1 MGKAAQESFISATG
15 GGGEENLVLQGCLL
29 SLPILHTD
37 KSFLNLRAIICRH
50 CLSGFRVN
58 SCPKAV
64 HDSCLTG
71 LKGERE
77 SPSGHE
83 EIFIELRADGSGREH
98 NNGLFEI

>member
-1 MGKAAQESFISATG
+1 MP
-15 GGGEENLVLQGCLL
+15 L

-37 KSFLNLRAIICRH
+37 KSFLNLRAIIRRH

-64 HDSCLTG
+64 YDSCLTG

-83 EIFIELRADGSGREH
+83 EMFIELRAGGSGREH
-98 NNGLFEI
+98 INGFFEI